1 MLAERVMF
9 ELSEKVGKQTAH
21 ELVYE
26 ASMQGLEEGVTFSQ
40 ALSEDPR
47 INTAM
52 TREELE
58 AVLDPTTYVGNAP
71 EQVDK
76 IITQAKSCNWLS

>member
-1 MLAERVMF
+1 
-9 ELSEKVGKQTAH
+9 
-21 ELVYE
+21 
-26 ASMQGLEEGVTFSQ
+26 
-40 ALSEDPR
+40 
-47 INTAM
+47 M